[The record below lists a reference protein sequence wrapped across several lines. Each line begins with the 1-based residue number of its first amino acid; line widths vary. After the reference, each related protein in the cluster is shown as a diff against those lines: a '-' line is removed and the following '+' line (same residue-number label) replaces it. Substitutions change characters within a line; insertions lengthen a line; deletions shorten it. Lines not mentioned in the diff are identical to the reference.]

1 MAIGTPRTYAIASS
15 PVHEERS
22 RSSRWVGR
30 GFRGQWSAS
39 YRGIAFVE
47 ARNSRS
53 QESVRVQCVLQ
64 RTGRSWWTDRPAL
77 RAFCY
82 AGKPLPIDVP
92 ELLALAA
99 PRPFINIAA
108 LNDCGFGVEEEP
120 LTRPAWDSLARN
132 VQKIYALYGAE
143 DNFQNVLHLNGHDF
157 HDAMRERAYAFV
169 DRAMRG
175 PS

>member
-1 MAIGTPRTYAIASS
+1 MTCYLTAID
-15 PVHEERS
+15 S
-22 RSSRWVGR
+22 R
-30 GFRGQWSAS
+30 
-39 YRGIAFVE
+39 
-47 ARNSRS
+47 
-53 QESVRVQCVLQ
+53 VRVSVANCGSWPARLIKNPFEDA
-64 RTGRSWWTDRPAL
+64 RTSWWTGRPAL
-77 RAFCY
+77 RSFCF
-82 AGKPLPIDVP
+82 AGKPMPIDSH
-92 ELLALAA
+92 ELIALAA
-99 PRPFINIAA
+99 PRPFLNIAA

-120 LTRPAWDSLARN
+120 LTRPAWDSLGRN